1 MNKQLLIILLVVL
14 CGSLI
19 YSQEVKTLVKGPST
33 FNDGL
38 AVDKEG
44 NIYAARYYGSTITKI
59 TLNGETEIFANG
71 FNSPN
76 GIAFGPDGYLY
87 VPSAEG
93 DRIDKV
99 SPAGEVT
106 NVIQNINNP
115 AGVAFDRDGNMLI
128 AQYQS
133 SKISI
138 YRTNGNLG
146 TFSTDSKLNGPV
158 GLVFDDENNLYI
170 GNFNDG
176 TILKRTPDGTIT
188 EIADVPGWLGFITYS
203 GGYIY
208 ATAYQLNKIYRVA
221 VDGTD
226 YSSFAGTGATGQTDG
241 NLSTATF
248 DEPNGITSSR
258 TGDTLYISDYGS
270 RSLRMITGVNP
281 ATGVNNSDELLNKD
295 FELHQNYPNPFNPST
310 KIDFNMRY
318 AGTVHVKIYNTLGE
332 VVHHFPKANYL
343 PGQHTL
349 TWNAE
354 DLSSGVY
361 VYTAYVSSRNE
372 NLQFSLSG
380 KMQLIK

>member
-1 MNKQLLIILLVVL
+1 VYKKIFVLLAIVL
-14 CGSLI
+14 CNPLI

-33 FNDGL
+33 FNDGV
-38 AVDKEG
+38 AVDKQG
-44 NIYAARYYGSTITKI
+44 NIYAANYYGSQITKI
-59 TLNGETEIFANG
+59 TLDGHTEIFANG

-93 DRIDKV
+93 NRVDKV
-99 SPAGEVT
+99 SPTGEVT
-106 NVIQNINNP
+106 NVIQSIHNP
-115 AGVAFDRDGNMLI
+115 AGIAFDKDGNMLI

-158 GLVFDDENNLYI
+158 GLVFDEENNLYI

-188 EIADVPGWLGFITYS
+188 EIADVPGWLGFIAYS

-208 ATAYQLNKIYRVA
+208 ATAYQRNKIYRVA
-221 VDGTD
+221 VDGTN
-226 YSSFAGTGATGQTDG
+226 YSSFAGTGATGQVDG

-281 ATGVNNSDELLNKD
+281 ATGIKNDKELLNKE
-295 FELHQNYPNPFNPST
+295 FELQQNYPNPFNPTTSIEFSLPDNGDVELT
-310 KIDFNMRY
+310 IFD
-318 AGTVHVKIYNTLGE
+318 TLGRE
-332 VVHHFPKANYL
+332 VADIAVGAM
-343 PGQHTL
+343 
-349 TWNAE
+349 
-354 DLSSGVY
+354 SSGVHSIDFDAAELMSG
-361 VYTAYVSSRNE
+361 VYFYKLNYDGR
-372 NLQFSLSG
+372 SLVK
-380 KMQLIK
+380 KMILVK